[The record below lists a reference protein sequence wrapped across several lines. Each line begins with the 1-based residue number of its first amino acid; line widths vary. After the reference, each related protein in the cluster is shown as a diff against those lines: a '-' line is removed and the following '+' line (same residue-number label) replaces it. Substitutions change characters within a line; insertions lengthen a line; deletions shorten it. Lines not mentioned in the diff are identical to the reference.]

1 MANMALMSVSLDPD
15 RDLRSETR
23 VHGGSSL
30 PLLQTVVALS
40 GGERCTWIPRSDD
53 GTLYVHRGRLLL
65 EAEGLAWQ
73 GTAGDDLPEGSCAVV
88 ALEDTAVLVT
98 TAALP
103 GAERSMAQ

>member
-1 MANMALMSVSLDPD
+1 MSASLDPD
-15 RDLRSETR
+15 REVRSETR

-40 GGERCTWIPRSDD
+40 GGERWTWIPRSYD
-53 GTLYVHRGRLLL
+53 GTLYVLRGRLLL

-73 GTAGDDLPEGSCAVV
+73 GTAGDLIDLPDASCALV

-103 GAERSMAQ
+103 GAEGSMAQ